1 MAKNEVYR
9 VGQYVPLPVPEGTK
23 AGTAVRVG
31 ILNAV
36 TVSERNDTELQHG
49 GHQGEASSDL
59 GGAHILPVTITGGP
73 LSAGQAIYRTPAGKL
88 VTVAGADGVNPLFG
102 ASLEYNVPNGTETPV
117 VVKVLN

>member
-9 VGQYVPLPVPEGTK
+9 VGQYVPLPTPDKTP

-36 TVSERNDTELQHG
+36 TVTEHNTEEQQYG
-49 GHQGEASSDL
+49 GHKGESSVDL
-59 GGAHILPVTITGGP
+59 GGAHILPVTITGGA
-73 LSAGQAIYRTPAGKL
+73 LKAGQAIYITTAGKL
-88 VTVAGADGVNPLFG
+88 VTVATDNTLFG
-102 ASLEYNVPNGTETPV
+102 ASLEYNVPNGTDTPV